1 MQASATQ
8 VTAKAFKIV
17 LVTKS
22 KDWRQLI
29 TDHLNNELHSE
40 DEASIARMAAKA
52 RSYMLIDD
60 ILYKKGIVQPLLK
73 CITLGEGKELL

>member
-40 DEASIARMAAKA
+40 DEASIARMAARAK
-52 RSYMLIDD
+52 SYMLIDN
-60 ILYKKGIVQPLLK
+60 ILYKKGVVQPFLR
-73 CITLGEGKELL
+73 CITQGDS